1 MYEPVAEDLADD
13 DEIGAGLGDRR
24 NALPGHPTPV
34 RVLLRG
40 LELMQVLS
48 RHGALTTASLSQKLR
63 LARTTVN
70 RCLATL
76 EGCGFVERLPNR
88 RYALTAKAAYD
99 EMAAASE
106 QIAKVVKDA
115 GVDKKDIQSSQIYLN
130 PTYDYTDGRTRL
142 TGYTASITIT
152 VRLRKPEKASDILDG
167 AAAVTGDALRLRGMS
182 WSVDDPSKAL
192 DEARTAAMKDAQARA
207 ETLAKAGGADLG
219 RVITIVESSQ
229 NVSPPP
235 FDGGSKDEGAG
246 PSVVIEPGTESIV
259 VNVDVIYEID

>member
-1 MYEPVAEDLADD
+1 MTARRRSRVVLAAAAALLVILPACSDND
-13 DEIGAGLGDRR
+13 SANNPQASP
-24 NALPGHPTPV
+24 NANTISVHGMGTV
-34 RVLLRG
+34 RV
-40 LELMQVLS
+40 EPDVLDIVF
-48 RHGALTTASLSQKLR
+48 AA
-63 LARTTVN
+63 
-70 RCLATL
+70 
-76 EGCGFVERLPNR
+76 EGN
-88 RYALTAKAAYD
+88 ALTAKAAYD
-99 EMAAASE
+99 QMAGASE

>member
-1 MYEPVAEDLADD
+1 MTARRRSRVVLAAAAALLVILPACSDND
-13 DEIGAGLGDRR
+13 SANNPQASP
-24 NALPGHPTPV
+24 NANTISVHGMGTV
-34 RVLLRG
+34 RV
-40 LELMQVLS
+40 EPDVLDIVF
-48 RHGALTTASLSQKLR
+48 AA
-63 LARTTVN
+63 
-70 RCLATL
+70 
-76 EGCGFVERLPNR
+76 EGN
-88 RYALTAKAAYD
+88 ALTAKAAYD
-99 EMAAASE
+99 QMAGASE

-130 PTYDYTDGRTRL
+130 PTYDYTEGRTRL

-152 VRLRKPEKASDILDG
+152 VRLRKTEKASDILDG

>member
-1 MYEPVAEDLADD
+1 MTAH
-13 DEIGAGLGDRR
+13 RR
-24 NALPGHPTPV
+24 S
-34 RVLLRG
+34 RVLLAAAAG
-40 LELMQVLS
+40 LLVLLPACS
-48 RHGALTTASLSQKLR
+48 DNDSTSSPQSAPNANTISVHGIG
-63 LARTTVN
+63 TV
-70 RCLATL
+70 RVEPDVLDIVFAA
-76 EGCGFVERLPNR
+76 EGN
-88 RYALTAKAAYD
+88 ALTAKAAYD